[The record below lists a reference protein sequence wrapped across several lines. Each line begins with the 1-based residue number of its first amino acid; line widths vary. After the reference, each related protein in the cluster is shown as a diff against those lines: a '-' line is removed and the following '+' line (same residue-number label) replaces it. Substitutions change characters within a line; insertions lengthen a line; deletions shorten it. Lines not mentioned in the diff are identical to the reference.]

1 MKAAVMKLP
10 RKFAGTI
17 GVCLSLVMATAVRGS
32 PPVSL
37 AAADTERIKLVLEK
51 YRTAWL
57 ANDADAVRAT
67 LTKDAVLLPHHGLN
81 PIVGVTA
88 INEFW
93 WPSTTAKTT
102 ILKFVR
108 TIDEVG
114 GDASLAYVRGRSEV
128 AWKMEDGGKTES
140 WRTAGNYM
148 TVLKRQT
155 DGRWLISHLIWDDIP
170 NQRIE

>member
-1 MKAAVMKLP
+1 MRVALARKLV
-10 RKFAGTI
+10 RTI
-17 GVCLSLVMATAVRGS
+17 GACLPLVLVTAVRGNS
-32 PPVSL
+32 PVGL
-37 AAADTERIKLVLEK
+37 AAADRELIKSVLEK

-67 LTKDAVLLPHHGLN
+67 FTKDAVLMPHHGLN
-81 PIVGVTA
+81 PIVGLA
-88 INEFW
+88 AMNEFW
-93 WPSTTAKTT
+93 WPATTARTT
-102 ILKFVR
+102 VLKFVR

-114 GDASLAYVRGRSEV
+114 GNASLAYVRGRSEV

-148 TVLKRQT
+148 AVLKRQT
-155 DGRWLISHLIWDDIP
+155 DGKWLISHLIWDDVP

>member
-1 MKAAVMKLP
+1 MRVALPWKLV
-10 RKFAGTI
+10 RTI
-17 GVCLSLVMATAVRGS
+17 GLCLPLVLATAVRGNS
-32 PPVSL
+32 PVGLS
-37 AAADTERIKLVLEK
+37 AADTELIKSVLEK

-57 ANDADAVRAT
+57 ANDADGVRAT
-67 LTKDAVLLPHHGLN
+67 FTKDAVLMPHHGLN
-81 PIVGVTA
+81 PVVGMTA

-93 WPSTTAKTT
+93 WPATTARTT

-114 GDASLAYVRGRSEV
+114 GNASLAYVRGRSEL

-140 WRTAGNYM
+140 WRTAGTYM
-148 TVLKRQT
+148 AVLKRQT
-155 DGRWLISHLIWDDIP
+155 DARWLISHLVWDDPP

>member
-1 MKAAVMKLP
+1 MRVALP
-10 RKFAGTI
+10 RKLVRTI
-17 GVCLSLVMATAVRGS
+17 GVCLPLLLVTTVRGNS
-32 PPVSL
+32 PVGL
-37 AAADTERIKLVLEK
+37 ATADTELIKSVLEK

-57 ANDADAVRAT
+57 TNDAHGVRAT
-67 LTKDAVLLPHHGLN
+67 FTKDAVLMPHHGIN

-88 INEFW
+88 INAFW
-93 WPSTTAKTT
+93 WPATTARTT

-114 GDASLAYVRGRSEV
+114 GTASLAYVRGRSEV

-148 TVLKRQT
+148 AVLKRQT
-155 DGRWLISHLIWDDIP
+155 DGKWLISHLIWDDIP